1 MNYVDGYVLPLLE
14 HNIEAGGDCL
24 KYLNVT
30 RGIGVQKMYRWKHAF

>member
-14 HNIEAGGDCL
+14 HNIEAGGDYL

-30 RGIGVQKMYRWKHAF
+30 RSINVQNIYH